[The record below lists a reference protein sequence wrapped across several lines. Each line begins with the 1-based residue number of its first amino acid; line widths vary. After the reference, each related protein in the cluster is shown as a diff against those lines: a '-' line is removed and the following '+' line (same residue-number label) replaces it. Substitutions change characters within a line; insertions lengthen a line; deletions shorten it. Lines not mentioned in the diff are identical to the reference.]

1 MIPVS
6 LSVLVLLYL
15 ALLLGPIFGAWLF
28 NEYRRAQRERA
39 AFRNV
44 LRCAICGFEF
54 EDQTDTLLP
63 RCPRC
68 GSLNER
74 QPHSGM

>member
-28 NEYRRAQRERA
+28 NEFRRGQRERA
-39 AFRNV
+39 AFRHV
-44 LRCAICGFEF
+44 LRCAICAFEF
-54 EDQTDTLLP
+54 EDQSGTLLP

-74 QPHSGM
+74 QSVSGR

>member
-6 LSVLVLLYL
+6 LPVLVLLYL

-28 NEYRRAQRERA
+28 NEYRRGQRERA

-44 LRCAICGFEF
+44 LRCAICAYEF
-54 EDQTDTLLP
+54 EDPSGTLLP

-74 QPHSGM
+74 HPLSGL